1 MRWLSEFAARVKRGP
16 RLGGD
21 AILDH
26 ITALTGAEEPFVFH
40 YDELEVL
47 AYHVEDPLPHTLYVT
62 FGLSRVRT
70 SVPSAGTQTELT
82 LRTPADTPVPY
93 EWPALQLATMVRR
106 VRRTGNEIAP
116 GHHMRMRSPVTDD
129 AALEAF
135 TFVTD
140 PVLGV
145 IDPPTGIVRFT
156 YAVGLTARELEAA
169 LSWDPMRF
177 TGVLGDAIPLGI
189 SAPARDDVLD
199 NSQVRARVEEGMRSE
214 GSSISAV
221 HAKLLSVE
229 ETGRIDMD
237 VRAAEAL
244 IRAARYRL
252 PHGRTFALVGEHGW
266 VYLHPDGPFEADA
279 EHVQL
284 EANSELMNELKATFD
299 PTPGVYR
306 FSSAPVTIHVVD
318 ERT

>member
-1 MRWLSEFAARVKRGP
+1 MRWLSEFASRVKRGP

-21 AILDH
+21 AILEH
-26 ITALTGAEEPFVFH
+26 ITALTGAEDPFVFH

-47 AYHVEDPLPHTLYVT
+47 AYHVETPLPHTLYVT

-70 SVPSAGTQTELT
+70 AVPTAGTQTELT

-93 EWPALQLATMVRR
+93 EWPARQLATMVRN
-106 VRRTGNEIAP
+106 VRRSGYEIAP

-129 AALEAF
+129 AVIEAF

-169 LSWDPMRF
+169 LAWDPLRF
-177 TGVLGDAIPLGI
+177 TGVLGDVVPLGI
-189 SAPARDDVLD
+189 SDPARDDILND
-199 NSQVRARVEEGMRSE
+199 IHVRARVERGMRDE

-221 HAKLLSVE
+221 HAKLLSVDA
-229 ETGRIDMD
+229 TGRIDLD
-237 VRAAEAL
+237 ARAAQAL

-252 PHGRTFALVGEHGW
+252 PHGHSFALVCESAW
-266 VYLHPDGPFEADA
+266 VFLHPEGSFEADA
-279 EHVQL
+279 EHIQL
-284 EANSELMNELKATFD
+284 AATKSLIHELNATLD
-299 PTPGVYR
+299 TAPGVYR

>member
-40 YDELEVL
+40 YDELEIL
-47 AYHVEDPLPHTLYVT
+47 AYHVETPLPHTLYVT

-70 SVPSAGTQTELT
+70 SVPAAGTQTELT

-93 EWPALQLATMVRR
+93 EWPARQLATMVRSI
-106 VRRTGNEIAP
+106 RRTGNEISP
-116 GHHMRMRSPVTDD
+116 GHHMRMRSPVTDG
-129 AALEAF
+129 AVLEAF

-169 LSWDPMRF
+169 LSWDPMQF
-177 TGVLGDAIPLGI
+177 TGLLGDAVPLGI
-189 SAPARDDVLD
+189 SDPARSDVLD
-199 NSQVRARVEEGMRSE
+199 DGQVRARVEQAMREE

-221 HAKLLSVE
+221 HAKLLSVDA
-229 ETGRIDMD
+229 TGRIDMD
-237 VRAAEAL
+237 TRAAQAL

-252 PHGRTFALVGEHGW
+252 PHGCSFALVGERAW
-266 VYLHPDGPFEADA
+266 VYLHPGEGFGADA
-279 EHVQL
+279 EHIQL
-284 EANSELMNELKATFD
+284 AATEPLINELKATFD
-299 PTPGVYR
+299 TTPGVYR
-306 FSSAPVTIHVVD
+306 FTSAPVTIHVVD